1 MIKKLDNLDY
11 ESIEKISNIWLNSNL
26 EAHDFI
32 KREYMSGSQII
43 IKTLDL
49 NCDFTIIKKQL
60 NGIVDKVRII
70 V

>member
-32 KREYMSGSQII
+32 KHEYMSGSQII

-60 NGIVDKVRII
+60 NGIVNDIFLLK
-70 V
+70 